1 MLTKAEKNMSIM
13 AHSGIWTDLK
23 YVAVVG
29 DTMVKANIPQKTL
42 ESEPFTPY
50 KVIPREV
57 VALLRNPSPESKM
70 KLRAIYG
77 VTVEYIPVVSAGDSV
92 RKEAA

>member
-23 YVAVVG
+23 YTAVIG
-29 DTMVKANIPQKTL
+29 DTLVKANIPQKSL

-50 KVIPREV
+50 KVMPREV
-57 VALLRNPSPESKM
+57 VALLRNPSADSKM

-77 VTVEYIPVVSAGDSV
+77 VTVEYTPVVSAGDSV